1 MKPISLTVVDS
12 SSQNSKDKILFL
24 LRDDGSVFYSSVHSD
39 ADNLI
44 LGNSETYRWLPYIS
58 SMPTYKIE
66 IIYNKGTFIKEI
78 SSTSISKIMHI
89 NAESNNGRYYWS
101 YQYSD
106 NYSRMHALDSNDIQC
121 EYDGDTSRYNEKY
134 LFKVKKLKKDSVT
147 LCGHKYEN
155 NKLFYYYVNYTLP
168 DKPTNKMLE
177 TFYYKAIYDWYI
189 DSAENFTDVNIE
201 NYNPKF
207 KIGESVYHKDSR
219 EHCTI
224 TEVNIENEKVIYT
237 CCIESDEPGI
247 DDEYFVAEEDELK

>member
-12 SSQNSKDKILFL
+12 SIKNSEDKILFL
-24 LRDDGSVFYSSVHSD
+24 LRDDGSVFYNTVQSD

-44 LGNSETYRWLPYIS
+44 LGNSKTYKWLPYIT

-66 IIYNKGTFIKEI
+66 IIYSKGDFIKMI
-78 SSTSISKIMHI
+78 NSSSISKIMHI
-89 NAESNNGRYYWS
+89 NAESDNGRYYWS

-106 NYSRMHALDSNDIQC
+106 NYSRVYALNSDDIQC
-121 EYDGDTSRYNEKY
+121 EYDGDTSHYNEKY

-155 NKLFYYYVNYTLP
+155 NKLFYCYVNYTLP

-177 TFYYKAIYDWYI
+177 TFYCKAIYDCYI
-189 DSAENFTDVNIE
+189 AAAENFTDINIE
-201 NYNPKF
+201 KYNPKF
-207 KIGESVYHKDSR
+207 KINEFVYHKDSR

-224 TEVNIENEKVIYT
+224 TEINIENEKVMYT
-237 CCIESDEPGI
+237 CLI
-247 DDEYFVAEEDELK
+247 DNEYFVAEEDELK